1 MQDTLIKN
9 KPVLT
14 LSKVCKNFGGVV
26 AADEI
31 SLEMYGGQTFGLIG
45 PNGAGK
51 TTLLNLITGIYSSD
65 SGQIH
70 LNGRNISKAPTHKR
84 ALLGIARTFQHPRL
98 LERCDIQ
105 TNIQLGID
113 LANKRRRKPSQQN
126 QSEITMLLGC
136 AGLKNVD
143 LSNSV
148 EKLSYGQRKMLEIVR
163 SLLSEP
169 AVLLLDE
176 PAAGLNAKEMEYI
189 VALIKVAIEWDI
201 AVLLIEHSMELVME
215 ICDQI
220 TVLNFG
226 HQIASG
232 TPAEI
237 QENQAVIDAYL
248 GGGSHA
254 AC

>member
-1 MQDTLIKN
+1 M
-9 KPVLT
+9 
-14 LSKVCKNFGGVV
+14 SKIVPHLWYDKEALE
-26 AADEI
+26 AAKFYT
-31 SLEMYGGQTFGLIG
+31 SLFE
-45 PNGAGK
+45 
-51 TTLLNLITGIYSSD
+51 D
-65 SGQIH
+65 
-70 LNGRNISKAPTHKR
+70 
-84 ALLGIARTFQHPRL
+84 
-98 LERCDIQ
+98 
-105 TNIQLGID
+105 
-113 LANKRRRKPSQQN
+113 
-126 QSEITMLLGC
+126 SEIVNRSSIDDTPSGTADMLVIRLAGQEFMLLGY
-136 AGLKNVD
+136 AGLKNVN
-143 LSNSV
+143 LSDSV

-176 PAAGLNAKEMEYI
+176 PAAGLNSKEMEYI

-201 AVLLIEHSMELVME
+201 AVLLIEHSMDLVMG

-248 GGGSHA
+248 GGSGHA